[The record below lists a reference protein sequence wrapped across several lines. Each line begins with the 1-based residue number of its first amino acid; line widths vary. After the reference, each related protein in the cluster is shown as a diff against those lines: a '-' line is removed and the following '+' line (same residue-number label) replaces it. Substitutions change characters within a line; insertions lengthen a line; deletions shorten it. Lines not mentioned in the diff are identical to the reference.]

1 MRHFLL
7 IFKQCVKGATL
18 KKKGRFLWEKWVKRD
33 YYQIRYAFEGMEGS
47 VGSEQTGDKS
57 AAAFVI

>member
-1 MRHFLL
+1 MRHL
-7 IFKQCVKGATL
+7 
-18 KKKGRFLWEKWVKRD
+18 KKGRFLWEKWVKRD